1 MPNVAPV
8 ERRFPADY
16 RDPDAVLQALAAA
29 YPRKFIWGSDT
40 PFQSYVDSE
49 YSLRSTYAEEVACL
63 NTLSPQLKQAV
74 AQDNLLKLLQLKDEI
89 ILTRG

>member
-1 MPNVAPV
+1 MGSDDSP
-8 ERRFPADY
+8 
-16 RDPDAVLQALAAA
+16 QALAAA

-40 PFQSYVDSE
+40 PFQSDVDSE